1 MHLLV
6 LHLQN
11 NNKSQNKT
19 GIKNYP
25 RFIKPK
31 FNKSMVDKESKEKV
45 SENLDIT
52 DELIAERRTSSKM
65 PEDMTPWMAKTI
77 IY

>member
-1 MHLLV
+1 
-6 LHLQN
+6 
-11 NNKSQNKT
+11 
-19 GIKNYP
+19 
-25 RFIKPK
+25 
-31 FNKSMVDKESKEKV
+31 MVEKKSKEKV

-77 IY
+77 EFIDCLLYTSPSPRDS

>member
-1 MHLLV
+1 
-6 LHLQN
+6 
-11 NNKSQNKT
+11 
-19 GIKNYP
+19 
-25 RFIKPK
+25 
-31 FNKSMVDKESKEKV
+31 MVEKKSKEKV

-77 IY
+77 EFIDKYNKPSKKTVFFHTK